1 MGGMLTSRSL
11 APLACALALA
21 VAGCAQVQ
29 PAPAPTPDRPQP
41 AASGTPTQAAPT
53 PSTTPSPTPTPTP
66 TSEPERLTI
75 TVSGDLLWH
84 RGLIADAAQAGK
96 DVGAAYDFVPVFEHI
111 RPLIEDA
118 DVSICHVEVPVAP
131 PGVKPVGY
139 PVFAAPPETIEAAKE
154 VGFDYCTTASNHT
167 FDQGMAGIDATLDAL
182 DAAGIVHT
190 GAYREQADVG
200 KPAILTTASGVK
212 VAVVAGAY
220 GSNLKAPGGR
230 TWALDLLDAEAMVAR
245 GEAARE
251 AGADIVLAAMHAGT
265 EQQHQPNGQQVA
277 AATTLAESGVF
288 NLVYGHHAHV
298 AQPWDRINNTWVVYG
313 GGNLIGQMRVATPR
327 SWEQYLGR
335 LTFERQG
342 EAWVAVEAEYVPLL
356 VTLSRPGA
364 PARVLDVN
372 KALAEGRGDAE
383 RLKVAKQQVAKAVG
397 MLGAEVTEVG

>member
-1 MGGMLTSRSL
+1 MGVRGLHWVG
-11 APLACALALA
+11 AAVCVAALAACGL
-21 VAGCAQVQ
+21 VPPTGTPGEPGSGEPQ
-29 PAPAPTPDRPQP
+29 PGASAPAVT
-41 AASGTPTQAAPT
+41 
-53 PSTTPSPTPTPTP
+53 PTPTPTP
-66 TSEPERLTI
+66 EPPRRLSI

-84 RGLIADAAQAGK
+84 KGLLADAAQAGK

-265 EQQHQPNGQQVA
+265 EQQHQPNGQQGRRPPPWPNRA
-277 AATTLAESGVF
+277 CSTWSTATTPTSPSRGTASTTRGSST
-288 NLVYGHHAHV
+288 A
-298 AQPWDRINNTWVVYG
+298 
-313 GGNLIGQMRVATPR
+313 VAT
-327 SWEQYLGR
+327 
-335 LTFERQG
+335 
-342 EAWVAVEAEYVPLL
+342 
-356 VTLSRPGA
+356 
-364 PARVLDVN
+364 
-372 KALAEGRGDAE
+372 
-383 RLKVAKQQVAKAVG
+383 
-397 MLGAEVTEVG
+397 